1 METPIVPIFT
11 SDEASNLYEPA
22 EDSFLLIDALEKE
35 IKGILSRKPTICL
48 EVGSGSGIV
57 SAAVARALGNT
68 CYFLATDI
76 NPRAAE
82 MTRRTG
88 QSNGVN
94 VEPVLMDLTGSFVGR
109 LNGQVDLLIFNPP
122 YVVTPSEEVRGSQ
135 LTRSWAG
142 GKDGREVIDRFNPL
156 VPKLLSPR
164 GLYFLLVIKENNPDQ
179 ICQHMAKVGLQGE
192 VVISRRCG
200 AEFLTVLCFHK

>member
-1 METPIVPIFT
+1 METPIVPAFT
-11 SDEASNLYEPA
+11 SDEASSVYEPA

-35 IKGILSRKPTICL
+35 LESILSRKPTVCL
-48 EVGSGSGIV
+48 EIGSGSGIV
-57 SAAVARALGNT
+57 STAVARALGNT
-68 CYFLATDI
+68 CCFLTTDI

-82 MTRRTG
+82 MTKRTG
-88 QSNGVN
+88 QRNGAN
-94 VEPVLMDLTGSFVGR
+94 IEPVLMDLAGSFLGR
-109 LNGQVDLLIFNPP
+109 LDGQVDLLVFNPP
-122 YVVTPSEEVRGSQ
+122 YVVTASEEVRGSQ

-164 GLYFLLVIKENNPDQ
+164 GLYFLLVIKENNPDE
-179 ICQHMAKVGLQGE
+179 ICQLMAKAGLKGE

-200 AEFLTVLCFHK
+200 AEFLKVLCFHK

>member
-11 SDEASNLYEPA
+11 SDEASNVYEPA

-109 LNGQVDLLIFNPP
+109 LDGQVDLLIFNPP

-135 LTRSWAG
+135 LMRSWAG

-192 VVISRRCG
+192 VAISRRCG